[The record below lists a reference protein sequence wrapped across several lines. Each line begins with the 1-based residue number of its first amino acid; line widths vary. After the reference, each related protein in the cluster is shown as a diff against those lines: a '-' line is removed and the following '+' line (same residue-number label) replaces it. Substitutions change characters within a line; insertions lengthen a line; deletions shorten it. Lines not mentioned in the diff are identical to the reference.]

1 MSKRLIIILLLVPL
15 LCFQAYSQERQN
27 DQLLRE
33 EVSRFGQA
41 FVKIQYPG
49 KQALNDLSG
58 KVSISSVRD
67 KHAEIFIS
75 RLTVDWFI
83 TQNFNYEIFENTE
96 TKGLLTASSVKEAMD
111 WVSYPTYSQYDSI
124 MHSFVSLY
132 PSLCRIDTIGK
143 TNYGKYVLA
152 LKISDNP
159 DTDEGEPETFYSST
173 IHGNETGG
181 FILMM
186 RLADYLLKNYNT
198 DSRVKNLVDNLA
210 IWINPLANPDGTYKN
225 GNTISSPIRY
235 NANGYDLNRNFPDP
249 DVTNVPQKETADMTK
264 FMRAHHFVISANFH
278 SGDEVVNYPWDRWL
292 RLHADNEWFYAISRE
307 YADTAQA
314 YSPPLEHYM
323 TELDNGVTNGYDWF
337 SINGGRQDFVTSDLQ
352 GREVTIELDFNFVTP
367 TTRLDALWQYNWH
380 SLLRYIENALYG
392 IHGRVTDDSD
402 GKPVRA
408 MIYIS
413 GHDRD
418 SSQVFSDSLN
428 GNFTRLIA
436 PGIWTLQVSAKGY
449 YSTTV
454 SNVSVVNGMPVNLDI
469 KLVPILNAVD
479 TVTTPVIKIYPD
491 PANEFIRII
500 FPERQVGKVNVKVFN
515 SMGKEMADYQDF
527 AYGDT
532 PLVYNVQGLAS
543 GWYSVMITNDKSGIV
558 DRGRFVVVS
567 NH

>member
-1 MSKRLIIILLLVPL
+1 
-15 LCFQAYSQERQN
+15 
-27 DQLLRE
+27 LLRE

-41 FVKIQYPG
+41 FVKIPYPG

-58 KVSISSVRD
+58 KVSVSSVRD

-75 RLTVDWFI
+75 PLTLEWFI
-83 TQNFNYEIFENTE
+83 KQNFNYEILRNTE
-96 TKGLLTASSVKEAMD
+96 TKGILTASSVKEAMD
-111 WVSYPTYSQYDSI
+111 WISYPTYSQYDSI
-124 MHSFVSLY
+124 MHSFISLY

-159 DTDEGEPETFYSST
+159 DIDEGEPETFYSST

-198 DSRVKNLVDNLA
+198 DSRVKNLVDNLV
-210 IWINPLANPDGTYKN
+210 IWINPLANPDGTYKT
-225 GNTISSPIRY
+225 GITISSPVRY

-249 DVTNVPQKETADMTK
+249 DVTNIPQKETADIIK

-278 SGDEVVNYPWDRWL
+278 SGDEVVNYPWDRWE
-292 RLHADNEWFYAISRE
+292 RLHADNDWFYAISRE
-307 YADTAQA
+307 YADTVHNYAA
-314 YSPPLEHYM
+314 TGYM
-323 TELDNGVTNGYDWF
+323 TELDNGITNGYDWY

-352 GREVTIELDFNFVTP
+352 GREVTIELDYYFVTP
-367 TTRLDALWQYNWH
+367 TTRLDALWQYNWR
-380 SLLRYIENALYG
+380 SLLGYIENALYG
-392 IHGRVTDDSD
+392 IHGRVIDDSN

-413 GHDRD
+413 GHDKD

-436 PGIWTLQVSAKGY
+436 SGIWTLQVSAKGY

-454 SNVSVVNGMPVNLDI
+454 SNVSVINGIPVNLDI

-500 FPERQVGKVNVKVFN
+500 FPESQIGKVNVKVFN
-515 SMGKEMADYQDF
+515 SLGKKMADYQDF
-527 AYGDT
+527 ANEDI

-543 GWYSVMITNDKSGIV
+543 GWYSVMITNDISGSV
-558 DRGRFVVVS
+558 SRGRFVVVS
-567 NH
+567 NR